1 MQGRRNGMNYTFQFG
16 VVLDRLPDLM
26 PGALLTVEI
35 WLAAFLGGLFLGLLL
50 ASLKT
55 YGGGALRHLA
65 NGYVTFFTNTPA
77 LIQIYFI
84 FWALPDIGI
93 VLSALTSVILG
104 LTLNTAA
111 YLCEIMR
118 GGFLS
123 VRQTEMEAAEA
134 LGFSRW
140 QQIRYVIVPH
150 IAKTIYPA
158 LANYAVV
165 LMLGTSMAMIF
176 GVEELS
182 GLAYNLASENY
193 RHLEMFT
200 VVGVI
205 YVGLTLAASL
215 LLAFIGNKIFR
226 VKVKVL

>member
-1 MQGRRNGMNYTFQFG
+1 MHYTFQFG
-16 VVLDRLPDLM
+16 VALNRLPELWQ
-26 PGALLTVEI
+26 GALLSLEI
-35 WLAAFLGGLFLGLLL
+35 GLLSFWGGALLGLLL

-55 YGGGALRHLA
+55 YGGPAPRSFGNA
-65 NGYVTFFTNTPA
+65 YVTFFTNTPV
-77 LIQIYFI
+77 LIQVYFI
-84 FWALPDIGI
+84 FWGLPELG
-93 VLSALTSVILG
+93 VVFSALDSVLIG
-104 LTLNTAA
+104 LTLNTGA

-118 GGFLS
+118 AGFLS
-123 VRQTEMEAAEA
+123 VRRPELEAAET

-140 QQIRYVIVPH
+140 QQIWHVIVPH

-182 GLAYNLASENY
+182 GRAYNIASENY

-200 VVGVI
+200 LVAAI
-205 YVGLTLAASL
+205 YIGLTLIASL
-215 LLAFIGNKIFR
+215 LLALVGRSAFR
-226 VKVKVL
+226 VTAKVF

>member
-1 MQGRRNGMNYTFQFG
+1 MHYTFQFG
-16 VVLDRLPDLM
+16 VAWQRLPDLWQ
-26 PGALLTVEI
+26 GALLTLE
-35 WLAAFLGGLFLGLLL
+35 LGLLTYWGGALLGLGL

-55 YGGGALRHLA
+55 YGGPIGKALA
-65 NGYVTFFTNTPA
+65 NAYVTFFTNTPA

-84 FWALPDIGI
+84 FWGLPDVGI
-93 VLSALTSVILG
+93 VFSAFNAVLLG
-104 LTLNTAA
+104 LTLNTGA

-118 GGFLS
+118 AGFLS
-123 VRQTEMEAAEA
+123 VRRPEMEAAET

-140 QQIRYVIVPH
+140 QQIWHVIVPH
-150 IAKTIYPA
+150 IVKTIYPA

-182 GLAYNLASENY
+182 GRAYNVASENY

-200 VVGVI
+200 LVAGMYI
-205 YVGLTLAASL
+205 LLTMFASL
-215 LLAFIGNKIFR
+215 LLALVGRAAFR
-226 VKVKVL
+226 VKTRVF

>member
-1 MQGRRNGMNYTFQFG
+1 MHYTFQFG
-16 VVLDRLPDLM
+16 VALARLPDLWQ
-26 PGALLTVEI
+26 GALLTLEI
-35 WLAAFLGGLFLGLLL
+35 GLLSFWGGALLGLVL

-55 YGGGALRHLA
+55 YGGPVLRRLA
-65 NGYVTFFTNTPA
+65 DGYVTFFTNTPA
-77 LIQIYFI
+77 LIQIYFLY
-84 FWALPDIGI
+84 WGLPDIGI
-93 VLSALTSVILG
+93 VLSAITAVLWG
-104 LTLNTAA
+104 LTLNTGA

-118 GGFLS
+118 AGFLS
-123 VRQTEMEAAEA
+123 VRRPELEAAET

-140 QQIRYVIVPH
+140 QQIWHVIVPH

-182 GLAYNLASENY
+182 GRAYNIASENY

-200 VVGVI
+200 LVALMYI
-205 YVGLTLAASL
+205 GLTLVASL
-215 LLAFIGNKIFR
+215 LLALVGRVAFR
-226 VKVKVL
+226 VKARVL

>member
-1 MQGRRNGMNYTFQFG
+1 MNYTFQFG
-16 VVLDRLPDLM
+16 VALDRLPDLL
-26 PGALLTVEI
+26 PGALLTLEI
-35 WLAAFLGGLFLGLLL
+35 WFLSFWAGAVLGLLL

-55 YGGGALRHLA
+55 YGGSVSRRLA
-65 NGYVTFFTNTPA
+65 NAYVTFFTNTPA

-84 FWALPDIGI
+84 FWGLPDIGI
-93 VLSALTSVILG
+93 VFSAFTSVVIG
-104 LTLNTAA
+104 LTLNTGA

-118 GGFLS
+118 AGFLS
-123 VRQTEMEAAEA
+123 VRSMEMEAAVA

-165 LMLGTSMAMIF
+165 LTLGTSMAMIF
-176 GVEELS
+176 GVEELT
-182 GLAYNLASENY
+182 GRAYNLASENY

-200 VVGVI
+200 LVACI
-205 YVGLTLAASL
+205 YVVVTLAASL
-215 LLAFIGNKIFR
+215 LLALVGRKAFR
-226 VKVKVL
+226 VKAKIV